1 MTLYKKIL
9 CAFPLALL
17 AIHALAQSNGESGSS
32 PNTNSP
38 YTRYGW
44 GLLSNQTMG
53 NNTAMGG
60 IAYGLRNG
68 AQINTANPASYT
80 AIDSLTFLFDGGFSF
95 QNTNLGDGNAK
106 INAKN
111 TSFDYMAMQFRLHKG
126 LGMTI
131 GILPFSSVGYNIST
145 ESSMQSPTHTSLNAY
160 HTYAGNGGLTQIF
173 LGMGIKIIDNLSVG
187 FNASYL
193 FGSVTQAT
201 QVSFSDAS
209 FDLSYKENHVKVKD
223 YKLDFGIQYTQA
235 LNLQNSL
242 TIGAVYSLKHKLNN
256 ESYTAI
262 QGIATQTG
270 YSFDLPHSFG
280 AGISYCRN
288 NQLTVGFDYSLQKW
302 EDARYFSKTRQ
313 LNDRSKYA
321 VGVEY
326 IPNPFKRNYFSRI
339 KYRAGAYYS
348 NSYAKMADGNSAD
361 EFGVS
366 AGFGLPV
373 FQNKSILNVSA
384 QYIKVKPQAKTYMLE
399 ENYLRLCIGLT
410 FNERWFAK
418 WRVE

>member
-1 MTLYKKIL
+1 M
-9 CAFPLALL
+9 ALI
-17 AIHALAQSNGESGSS
+17 AIHAWAQSNGESGSS

-95 QNTNLGDGNAK
+95 QNTNLSDGNAK

-111 TSFDYMAMQFRLHKG
+111 TSFDYMAMQFRLCKG
-126 LGMTI
+126 LGMTL
-131 GILPFSSVGYNIST
+131 GILPFSSVGYSINT

-173 LGMGIKIIDNLSVG
+173 LGMGVKIIDNLSVG

-209 FDLSYKENHVKVKD
+209 FDISYKENHVKVKD
-223 YKLDFGIQYTQA
+223 YKLDFGIQYSQDITPKDV
-235 LNLQNSL
+235 L
-242 TIGAVYSLKHKLNN
+242 TLGAVYSLKHQLNN

-270 YSFDLPHSFG
+270 YQFDLPHSFG
-280 AGISYCRN
+280 VGIGYCRN

-302 EDARYFSKTRQ
+302 ENARYFSQTNQ
-313 LNDRSKYA
+313 LNNRARYA

-326 IPNPFKRNYFSRI
+326 IPNPFKRNYLSRVR
-339 KYRAGAYYS
+339 YRAGAYYS

-366 AGFGLPV
+366 AGFGFPV
-373 FQNKSILNVSA
+373 FQNKTILNVAA
-384 QYIKVKPQAKTYMLE
+384 QYIKVKPQTKGTMLE
-399 ENYLRLCIGLT
+399 ENYLRLSIGLT

>member
-1 MTLYKKIL
+1 MVR
-9 CAFPLALL
+9 FP
-17 AIHALAQSNGESGSS
+17 
-32 PNTNSP
+32 
-38 YTRYGW
+38 
-44 GLLSNQTMG
+44 
-53 NNTAMGG
+53 
-60 IAYGLRNG
+60 
-68 AQINTANPASYT
+68 
-80 AIDSLTFLFDGGFSF
+80 
-95 QNTNLGDGNAK
+95 
-106 INAKN
+106 
-111 TSFDYMAMQFRLHKG
+111 FR
-126 LGMTI
+126 
-131 GILPFSSVGYNIST
+131 
-145 ESSMQSPTHTSLNAY
+145 
-160 HTYAGNGGLTQIF
+160 
-173 LGMGIKIIDNLSVG
+173 
-187 FNASYL
+187 
-193 FGSVTQAT
+193 
-201 QVSFSDAS
+201 
-209 FDLSYKENHVKVKD
+209 
-223 YKLDFGIQYTQA
+223 
-235 LNLQNSL
+235 
-242 TIGAVYSLKHKLNN
+242 
-256 ESYTAI
+256 
-262 QGIATQTG
+262 
-270 YSFDLPHSFG
+270 
-280 AGISYCRN
+280 
-288 NQLTVGFDYSLQKW
+288 YSLQKW